1 MLKKQQLHQIY
12 INILLQIFSK
22 SQKQTK
28 KNPTVLHYWLFAE
41 QQEQPALAPLLFF
54 LCSHERCRLIAA
66 NKPEVFMAPLRS
78 TSIRRGPRQICI
90 KPDWLRERVATHS
103 FVAGVWWSEEKCISW
118 DCTVQGIKLLLYF
131 SKALFFFKIHCCR
144 WGCFLLFY
152 GCLNQPTQVS
162 LTFDVSCF
170 LLGVFRRGG
179 RACLSLVPF

>member
-131 SKALFFFKIHCCR
+131 SKALFFFFLNTLLQVRVFPLVLWLFESTNPGLINF
-144 WGCFLLFY
+144 WCFMFF
-152 GCLNQPTQVS
+152 V
-162 LTFDVSCF
+162 
-170 LLGVFRRGG
+170 GG
-179 RACLSLVPF
+179 F